1 MAKRGTPPTFTTD
14 MSVAEAQQANKADAK
29 NERSQLFLIRF
40 FSRLLAVI

>member
-29 NERSQLFLIRF
+29 NERSQLFLMKS
-40 FSRLLAVI
+40 FSRLHVVT